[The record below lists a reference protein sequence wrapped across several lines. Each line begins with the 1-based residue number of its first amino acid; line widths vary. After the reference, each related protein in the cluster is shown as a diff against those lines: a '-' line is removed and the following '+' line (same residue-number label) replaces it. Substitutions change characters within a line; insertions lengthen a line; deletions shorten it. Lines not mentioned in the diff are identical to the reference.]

1 MSFNGLA
8 AAITAVK
15 SQKLLS
21 APAKL
26 PDGCAKMQYRMSGE
40 TSWSNSI
47 PAAAKAGN
55 YTVEYRYA
63 GDKNHKTSAVF
74 RIKASIARAKI
85 TITAQD
91 KLGIKASTTAKKTS
105 KPGKYKISVSWN
117 KDPNYT
123 ATLKNGTYTITDRVT
138 GPEKARTGISLNSG
152 FRAWWEGSGLM
163 VSWGKAEDAERY
175 DILAAYC
182 GKDAPKLVR
191 AVSGKSEPV
200 IKITSLDGKK
210 IDRTKN
216 IKVRV
221 IAYRKVDGQYTRMGA
236 TIIAHVTGGQGR
248 NSGFTNARRVTVQ
261 KDSYTLGAGKTAM
274 IKAETVLEIQG
285 KKLLGNDHDARYRY
299 SSDNNKVATVDENG
313 KITAVGKGTCHI
325 YIYAQNGTSKKV
337 SVTVK

>member
-1 MSFNGLA
+1 
-8 AAITAVK
+8 
-15 SQKLLS
+15 
-21 APAKL
+21 
-26 PDGCAKMQYRMSGE
+26 MQYRMSGE

-47 PAAAKAGN
+47 PAAVKAGN

-74 RIKASIARAKI
+74 RIKASIARA
-85 TITAQD
+85 
-91 KLGIKASTTAKKTS
+91 
-105 KPGKYKISVSWN
+105 
-117 KDPNYT
+117 
-123 ATLKNGTYTITDRVT
+123 
-138 GPEKARTGISLNSG
+138 
-152 FRAWWEGSGLM
+152 
-163 VSWGKAEDAERY
+163 
-175 DILAAYC
+175 
-182 GKDAPKLVR
+182 
-191 AVSGKSEPV
+191 
-200 IKITSLDGKK
+200 KITSLDGKK

>member
-1 MSFNGLA
+1 
-8 AAITAVK
+8 
-15 SQKLLS
+15 
-21 APAKL
+21 
-26 PDGCAKMQYRMSGE
+26 
-40 TSWSNSI
+40 
-47 PAAAKAGN
+47 
-55 YTVEYRYA
+55 
-63 GDKNHKTSAVF
+63 
-74 RIKASIARAKI
+74 
-85 TITAQD
+85 
-91 KLGIKASTTAKKTS
+91 
-105 KPGKYKISVSWN
+105 
-117 KDPNYT
+117 
-123 ATLKNGTYTITDRVT
+123 
-138 GPEKARTGISLNSG
+138 
-152 FRAWWEGSGLM
+152 M

>member
-1 MSFNGLA
+1 
-8 AAITAVK
+8 
-15 SQKLLS
+15 
-21 APAKL
+21 
-26 PDGCAKMQYRMSGE
+26 MQYRMSGE

-91 KLGIKASTTAKKTS
+91 KKKLTWKVTGAYVSGDNLGIKASTTAKKTS

-216 IKVRV
+216 INHRLPEGGRPVYEDGRDHYCPCDRRTGQEQRFYECQKGDRPEGQLHTGC
-221 IAYRKVDGQYTRMGA
+221 RKDR
-236 TIIAHVTGGQGR
+236 
-248 NSGFTNARRVTVQ
+248 
-261 KDSYTLGAGKTAM
+261 
-274 IKAETVLEIQG
+274 
-285 KKLLGNDHDARYRY
+285 HDQ
-299 SSDNNKVATVDENG
+299 S
-313 KITAVGKGTCHI
+313 
-325 YIYAQNGTSKKV
+325 
-337 SVTVK
+337 

>member
-47 PAAAKAGN
+47 PVAAKAGN

-91 KLGIKASTTAKKTS
+91 KTSPREASIK
-105 KPGKYKISVSWN
+105 
-117 KDPNYT
+117 
-123 ATLKNGTYTITDRVT
+123 
-138 GPEKARTGISLNSG
+138 
-152 FRAWWEGSGLM
+152 
-163 VSWGKAEDAERY
+163 
-175 DILAAYC
+175 
-182 GKDAPKLVR
+182 KLTW
-191 AVSGKSEPV
+191 K
-200 IKITSLDGKK
+200 
-210 IDRTKN
+210 
-216 IKVRV
+216 
-221 IAYRKVDGQYTRMGA
+221 
-236 TIIAHVTGGQGR
+236 VTGGQGR

>member
-91 KLGIKASTTAKKTS
+91 KT
-105 KPGKYKISVSWN
+105 
-117 KDPNYT
+117 
-123 ATLKNGTYTITDRVT
+123 
-138 GPEKARTGISLNSG
+138 
-152 FRAWWEGSGLM
+152 
-163 VSWGKAEDAERY
+163 
-175 DILAAYC
+175 
-182 GKDAPKLVR
+182 
-191 AVSGKSEPV
+191 
-200 IKITSLDGKK
+200 
-210 IDRTKN
+210 
-216 IKVRV
+216 
-221 IAYRKVDGQYTRMGA
+221 
-236 TIIAHVTGGQGR
+236 
-248 NSGFTNARRVTVQ
+248 
-261 KDSYTLGAGKTAM
+261 
-274 IKAETVLEIQG
+274 
-285 KKLLGNDHDARYRY
+285 
-299 SSDNNKVATVDENG
+299 
-313 KITAVGKGTCHI
+313 
-325 YIYAQNGTSKKV
+325 
-337 SVTVK
+337 